1 MTLDLALE
9 IASWVLLMAGS
20 GFVLTGGLG
29 LLRLPDFYT
38 RLHASGIVD
47 TLGAGLIVAGLML
60 QSGFTQ
66 VSAKLLLILVFLVF
80 TSPTA
85 SHAVAHA
92 AVAGKLRPWR
102 RGAGSGESRAEEE
115 SDAEEA
121 GR

>member
-1 MTLDLALE
+1 MTLDLTLD
-9 IASWVLLMAGS
+9 IASWILLMAGS

-29 LLRLPDFYT
+29 LFRLPDFYT

-66 VSAKLLLILVFLVF
+66 VTAKLLLILVFLFF

-85 SHAVAHA
+85 THAVAHA
-92 AVAGKLRPWR
+92 AVAGKLKPWR
-102 RGAGSGESRAEEE
+102 RDAGPEEPREPEEE
-115 SDAEEA
+115 TEQAD
-121 GR
+121 R